1 MESKNEIKEK
11 FEFEIKY
18 FKISYIVIW
27 TLIIALNAVIL
38 PLLIMVYFDFIPLF
52 RSSVRII
59 RVIYIIII
67 ISPII
72 KIGFEACEIVRLG
85 LFLKLDEKDKE
96 SANNTAR
103 GFIGTRI
110 FRNYYL
116 VIIIILFVIGEIV
129 ELIAKNGDLPGN
141 DADFLAFYLL
151 FSILIS
157 IDIFLI
163 AAGPHLIKYSID
175 YIDKTK
181 KMKAIVW
188 SIVWIVVLLIIL
200 NLDYL
205 IPYFD

>member
-11 FEFEIKY
+11 LEFEIKY
-18 FKISYIVIW
+18 FKISTIVIW

-38 PLLIMVYFDFIPLF
+38 PLIIMVFLDFIPLF

-59 RVIYIIII
+59 RVLYVIIFIT
-67 ISPII
+67 PFI
-72 KIGFEACEIVRLG
+72 KIGFEACEVVRLG
-85 LFLKLDEKDKE
+85 LFLKSDEKDKE
-96 SANNTAR
+96 SAYNTAR

-110 FRNYYL
+110 FRIFFL
-116 VIIIILFVIGEIV
+116 VIIIILFVIGEII
-129 ELIAKNGDLPGN
+129 EFIAKNDDLPW
-141 DADFLAFYLL
+141 DESDFLTFYFL

-175 YIDKTK
+175 FTDETR

-188 SIVWIVVLLIIL
+188 SIVWIVVLLILL